1 MLTSMCLSRIE
12 SNLELLTQGELV
24 AGTNIS
30 GYVEELQL
38 GCLLLCVLAR
48 SIGDRGD
55 LKYNDII
62 LSDRISNFFERNHT
76 KLFKLRASQPIL
88 NLRILEMVE
97 CFGGCLLYYDLQSA
111 LAMLVEAIGSNR
123 SPDVEQGCRTIE
135 SLINSSDVGL
145 L

>member
-1 MLTSMCLSRIE
+1 VSIKDSETRTNLAAKLLVTLSTRLDGALAMLTSMCISRIE

-55 LKYNDII
+55 LKYDDII

-88 NLRILEMVE
+88 NLRILEMV
-97 CFGGCLLYYDLQSA
+97 
-111 LAMLVEAIGSNR
+111 
-123 SPDVEQGCRTIE
+123 
-135 SLINSSDVGL
+135 
-145 L
+145 